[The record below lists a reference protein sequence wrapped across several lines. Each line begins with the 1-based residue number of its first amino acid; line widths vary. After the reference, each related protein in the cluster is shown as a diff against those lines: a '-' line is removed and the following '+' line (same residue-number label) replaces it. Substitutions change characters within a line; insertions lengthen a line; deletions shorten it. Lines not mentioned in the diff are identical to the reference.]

1 MFDFGRVSPFE
12 EEWAK
17 NQNSRRVYRGGKI
30 DEYVPW
36 LCLLQLQCALAD
48 EMFLVIS
55 VSVVVVIVQG
65 ARPRVEMLSIL
76 KRTDSSL
83 QRDHRVLP

>member
-30 DEYVPW
+30 DEYVAIFIF
-36 LCLLQLQCALAD
+36 LLH
-48 EMFLVIS
+48 
-55 VSVVVVIVQG
+55 
-65 ARPRVEMLSIL
+65 PPSIL
-76 KRTDSSL
+76 AEPGGLTRLHHS
-83 QRDHRVLP
+83 QRVGGSGYCTRYVGLLLDRIPHQAY